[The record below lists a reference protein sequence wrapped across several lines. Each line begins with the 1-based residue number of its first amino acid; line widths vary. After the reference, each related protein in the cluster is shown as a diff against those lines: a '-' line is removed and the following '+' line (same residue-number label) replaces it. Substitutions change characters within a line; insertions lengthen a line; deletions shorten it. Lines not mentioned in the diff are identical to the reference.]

1 MANIK
6 KSAVCGR
13 CGGETAQGTLK
24 AGNQEATIVI
34 AGEPDG
40 FLGVIPYTT
49 SQVGA
54 RVCRKCGMIEIY
66 ARNVRDLLR
75 IDGDDGG

>member
-1 MANIK
+1 MANANN
-6 KSAVCGR
+6 KSVCGR

-54 RVCRKCGMIEIY
+54 RVCKKCGAIEIY

-75 IDGDDGG
+75 IDEDSRE